1 MKLWN
6 KEASALAST
15 KDLAEISAHAP
26 QSSRHTAIRQLH
38 LGTVRDGIQ
47 LALRN
52 IPTVALVTEP
62 FWQQGDLIALSSGMP
77 DIPRV
82 RLPHPI
88 AGSSAGE
95 MAHLLMRLLRALSQC

>member
-1 MKLWN
+1 M
-6 KEASALAST
+6 
-15 KDLAEISAHAP
+15 
-26 QSSRHTAIRQLH
+26 
-38 LGTVRDGIQ
+38 RDGIQ

-52 IPTVALVTEP
+52 SPTVALVTEP

-88 AGSSAGE
+88 AGSSASE
-95 MAHLLMRLLRALSQC
+95 MAALADEIAPRLVAVLNGNESGDNESVAAARGS